1 MTRSP
6 LLQSRLTEGSEKVQP
21 APVSRGAARSSWTV
35 SPRRVPLFSPSL
47 PLQPVLCR
55 SISPHQ
61 QDGMVPPPTHTHP
74 VPKQTCSKRGGE
86 ARSVSPFPIPKPL
99 PAAPRARALLS

>member
-6 LLQSRLTEGSEKVQP
+6 LLQSRLTEGTASSCEQGSSEKQLDTQSQTGTAVLTLSP
-21 APVSRGAARSSWTV
+21 AAASPVPEHLTTPARWNS
-35 SPRRVPLFSPSL
+35 SPS
-47 PLQPVLCR
+47 P
-55 SISPHQ
+55 
-61 QDGMVPPPTHTHP
+61 HTHP

-86 ARSVSPFPIPKPL
+86 ASGVSPFPIPKPL